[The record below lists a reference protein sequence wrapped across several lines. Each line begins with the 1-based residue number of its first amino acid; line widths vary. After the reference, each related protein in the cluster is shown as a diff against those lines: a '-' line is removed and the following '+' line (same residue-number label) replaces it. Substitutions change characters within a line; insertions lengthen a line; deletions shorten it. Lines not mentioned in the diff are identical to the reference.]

1 MNIIKR
7 TNYPLMFDE
16 FFNDFFNV
24 KEMNIPP
31 YNIMESEDN
40 FQIEF
45 SKTRISYDYFL
56 KQELS
61 LGRRSACCHGKGSGR
76 ERGF

>member
-7 TNYPLMFDE
+7 TNYPIMFGE

-45 SKTRISYDYFL
+45 SVPCLLYTSD
-56 KQELS
+56 
-61 LGRRSACCHGKGSGR
+61 AADDP
-76 ERGF
+76 